1 MFNMKER
8 LREYAYILTFTGKEK
23 RRKEIGYDHPS
34 SETINKINEEALLC
48 F

>member
-23 RRKEIGYDHPS
+23 RRRKEIDYDHPS
-34 SETINKINEEALLC
+34 SETIIR
-48 F
+48 